1 MKKRIGAALC
11 ACLIAFL
18 LLPLDCRGEE
28 PPVLADVIILLDSSG
43 SMLEENPNAQ
53 GQSCAQLAVSWAQ
66 ELCILL
72 EGKPVF
78 LRLMTFHDQPEEEP
92 WPDNFATDMSGIS
105 QNDLKTSLL
114 EKIEHISFDGEY
126 TNHLKA
132 LEHARDSA
140 LKGSPRSIILISDGK
155 LQPDPNGNHE
165 PRQIGDKKK
174 EFVELCKELD
184 DAPDTTVY
192 LLGLGSSLE
201 LFQTVEKNSQVTVF
215 KNEVD
220 FKTLT
225 EKLLGEMGLSVQTGA
240 GPDVVENQFV
250 FDLPGDLARAVI
262 SAAYIGK
269 SENEPVLTE
278 ETWQTVIPSY
288 EGRPLERRGF
298 KLERSF
304 YLYLDDPPEGR
315 YHVELPEGTWN
326 CKVLNIE
333 QCIVNALHVVLL
345 EEGRTLLPTAYLP
358 NSTYKI
364 SSWRETSLSITA
376 DTSGKGDPYSSDFD
390 FLIWEAGDFPEDRS
404 RESAHHT
411 IFSDAECRK
420 NREWKHKLSGLEPGK
435 TYYCCVRMRVGAK
448 PIESEIIQLSVQ
460 DDVISNQVNG
470 DIEMPIEE
478 SMYLPKELMNI
489 ETLEYWL
496 DGTSL
501 LKGEYNQEKGV
512 DFGAN
517 GSLTFKKD
525 GDYVLS
531 ISNNGNTA
539 AKIMIK
545 IGDPDHEING
555 IMERLHNNPIGVTIV
570 VVLPIS
576 VLVFVVLTAMKRRK
590 ERAD

>member
-1 MKKRIGAALC
+1 MGKRIGAALC
-11 ACLIAFL
+11 ACLMAFL
-18 LLPLDCRGEE
+18 LLPLNCRGEDS
-28 PPVLADVIILLDSSG
+28 PALADVIILLDSSG
-43 SMLEENPNAQ
+43 SMAQENSYAQ
-53 GQSCAQLAVSWAQ
+53 GESCARLATAWAQ

-78 LRLMTFHDQPEEEP
+78 LRLMIFHDHPEDAL
-92 WPDNFATDMSGIS
+92 WPDVFAEDMSGIS
-105 QNDLKTSLL
+105 EDDLDAHLR
-114 EKIEHISFDGEY
+114 EIESITFDGEY

-140 LKGSPRSIILISDGK
+140 SEGSPRSIIMISDGK
-155 LQPDPNGNHE
+155 LQPNPNGADTPE
-165 PRQIGDKKK
+165 QGEDKK
-174 EFVELCKELD
+174 EAFVNLCKTLD
-184 DAPDTTVY
+184 DASDTTVY
-192 LLGLGSSLE
+192 LLGLGGSLE
-201 LFQTVEKNSQVTVF
+201 LFQTVKKESQVTVF
-215 KNEVD
+215 ENEVN
-220 FKTLT
+220 FEALT

-240 GPDVVENQFV
+240 GPAVVENQFD
-250 FDLPGDLARAVI
+250 FDLPGGLARAVI
-262 SAAYIGK
+262 SATYIGK
-269 SENEPVLTE
+269 GENEQVLTE

-288 EGRPLERRGF
+288 KGRPLERRGF

-304 YLYLDDPPEGR
+304 YLYLDDPPEGPYR
-315 YHVELPEGTWN
+315 VELPEGTWN

-333 QCIVNALHVVLL
+333 QCIVNALHVTLL

-376 DTSGKGDPYSSDFD
+376 DTSGKGDPYSSNFD

-404 RESAHHT
+404 GEPIHHT

-420 NREWKHKLSGLEPGK
+420 NREWEHTLSELEAEK

-448 PIESEIIQLSVQ
+448 TIESEIIQLSVL

-470 DIEMPIEE
+470 HIEMPIEE
-478 SMYLPKELMNI
+478 TVYLPKELTNI
-489 ETLEYWL
+489 ETLAYRL

-501 LKGEYNQEKGV
+501 VKGEYNQDAGV
-512 DFGAN
+512 DFGAD

-539 AKIMIK
+539 AKIMFK
-545 IGDPDHEING
+545 IGYPDPEIGG
-555 IMERLHNNPIGVTIV
+555 IMEWLHNNPMGVAIV
-570 VVLPIS
+570 VALLIFVLA
-576 VLVFVVLTAMKRRK
+576 FVVLTAMKRRT